1 MSEKKKPKG
10 PFTATFTY
18 TDEILSDFMAVY
30 LLKKQVHPGTRIVCA
45 AGGLAGI
52 VYFGYMLYADGM
64 SVARIGYL
72 VTCSLLLLVAVA
84 GGRDRNDGTTDKY
97 RQYYAG
103 RRVDFRIDEEGVW
116 MKLSDQKGE
125 ARSAFHQI
133 YSLCETD
140 KCFYFIIK
148 GKAYYIISKE
158 AVSGGTPEELA
169 SYMQMHCQKKFL
181 HYKV

>member
-1 MSEKKKPKG
+1 MEKRG
-10 PFTATFTY
+10 ILCAHPFLFPAY
-18 TDEILSDFMAVY
+18 AV
-30 LLKKQVHPGTRIVCA
+30 VRA
-45 AGGLAGI
+45 ARAGD
-52 VYFGYMLYADGM
+52 VRR
-64 SVARIGYL
+64 SHHR
-72 VTCSLLLLVAVA
+72 A

-97 RQYYAG
+97 QQYYAG

-116 MKLSDQKGE
+116 MKLSDQKNE
-125 ARSAFHQI
+125 AHSSFNQI

-169 SYMQMHCQKKFL
+169 SYMQSHCQKKFL